1 MSKAKRA
8 IALST
13 LCVATVVWAVPAIG
27 TAHQLL
33 RRKAG
38 YSSAAPTS
46 SSASVAVAPIRL
58 RDDEDHGLLAKGWIN
73 GAGPFVF
80 AIDTGAG
87 ASLISRRV
95 VDEARLQV
103 TKSRTSLVGGL
114 STAPISSDQEAR
126 LNGLALGNPGN
137 QVPGRVVAAVVAN
150 LPRAIDGVLD
160 PTEVFSPF
168 GYSVDL
174 PNRELRVFDA
184 ATARLSLNQQPPE
197 GAVVRWVRQG
207 GSHRPFVK
215 LGDGSLALIDTG
227 SAFGLAL
234 NESQVVSQQSSHR
247 QDRARTSQDLGGGR
261 VQSRR
266 ISPQTVNIG
275 ALVLNGVPTDVLSGV
290 APGTPIILG
299 RRALFP
305 FRITFDPGARLISFE
320 PIERD

>member
-1 MSKAKRA
+1 MSKAKLA

-13 LCVATVVWAVPAIG
+13 LVATVVWAVPVIG

-33 RRKAG
+33 QRR
-38 YSSAAPTS
+38 
-46 SSASVAVAPIRL
+46 SASSGVSFAPVTF
-58 RDDEDHGLLAKGWIN
+58 RDDEEHGLLVKGWIN

-80 AIDTGAG
+80 AVDTGAG
-87 ASLISRRV
+87 ASIVSGRV
-95 VDEARLQV
+95 VAEARLQV
-103 TKSRTSLVGGL
+103 TKARTPLVGGL
-114 STAPISSDQEAR
+114 STSPISSDQEVR
-126 LNGLALGNPGN
+126 INGLALGKPGN
-137 QVPGRVVAAVVAN
+137 RVPGSLVAAVVPN
-150 LPRAIDGVLD
+150 LPRAIDGILD

-168 GYSVDL
+168 GFTVDL
-174 PNRELRVFDA
+174 PNRELRVFNA
-184 ATARLSLNQQPPE
+184 SSHGLNVNHQPRD
-197 GAVVRWVRQG
+197 GAVVRWVRQA

-234 NESQVVSQQSSHR
+234 TERQVVSDRRAAHG
-247 QDRARTSQDLGGGR
+247 QDSARMSQDLGGGR

-275 ALVLNGVPTDVLSGV
+275 GLVLNGVPTDVMSGV

-305 FRITFDPGARLISFE
+305 FRITFDPVARLIGFE
-320 PIERD
+320 PAERD